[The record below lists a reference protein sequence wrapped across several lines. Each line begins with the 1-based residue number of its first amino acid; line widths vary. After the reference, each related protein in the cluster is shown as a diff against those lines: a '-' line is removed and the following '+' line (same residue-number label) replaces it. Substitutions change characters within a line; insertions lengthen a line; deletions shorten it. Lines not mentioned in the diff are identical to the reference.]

1 MKTGRYS
8 FSQLLNSPEIEQII
22 IPEIQRDYVWTR
34 RNVDRFLNS
43 IFTKYESKT
52 KLNLSIQTDDGIISG
67 QMFNYLSKEYS
78 RLQFSTK
85 IGFIYA
91 YHDVDYPG
99 KFFLIDGQQRITT
112 LFLLLLALYSRQQDK
127 WEYFRQH
134 YFTLNLP
141 KLDYR
146 VREITHDFMVSL
158 INHEISNPQK
168 DFKKDP
174 SYYSNIY
181 DNDVTTKTINVNYK
195 EIKRIINEREGC
207 LVINDFID
215 YIENYVEFNFFDTNI
230 SSQGERLYIYMNSRG
245 ESLSYQETVKALL
258 ISKCK
263 EEEKSGFGIQWEKW
277 QDFFWQ
283 HRGANINDDD
293 GLRNFLKWSVVLH
306 MCSIANV
313 ILKDAEKRGIR
324 KQTENEIKEDYIRVE
339 IDKEKKNVQFEEYI
353 KNYIKNNDSFTTD
366 WLNKVMAAVVQL
378 STFIENG
385 DEVFVN
391 DTWLSATQSTIE
403 YVTVLGELRYIMRFP
418 NADIKMIKRLG
429 MFLKNKTYDGTRRK
443 NPDTTIIA
451 TISMVN
457 SIPQENFME
466 TDSYPLCSPFD
477 QKVFSLINQ
486 NDEWEHALELFVKD
500 PQLETFLEGNA
511 DCLLSCGEIP
521 EEFEKNIITFKNKL
535 YYQKDEDNGSLRKD
549 LLKYGDY
556 RIDEGG
562 GSHHLTRPEKLS
574 RYNWITNDDYWRIA
588 LNDKDFVEN
597 NLKPFL
603 AEEAPSIEYDDWV
616 KWFIDD
622 DFNLFIGKYKFLFSD
637 KNTISRIILLNG
649 SQAGEYNSW
658 YMEIMMFQ
666 QLYKKI
672 LKCDNIWR
680 YKYDTCVIPF
690 VLNNGEFV
698 HVKETDPFEQ
708 LSNYFIDIVF
718 TWKEDGKSQWE
729 MALGKRNNEVNEKEN
744 NCGFVKKDS
753 KYWKTIYE
761 NDLNINLK
769 ENIQRLI
776 SNLIELEKSDIP
788 EYVKYFFE

>member
-8 FSQLLNSPEIEQII
+8 FFQLLNSPEIEQII

-134 YFTLNLP
+134 YFAQNLP
-141 KLDYR
+141 KIDYR
-146 VREITHDFMVSL
+146 VREITHDFMASL

-283 HRGANINDDD
+283 HRGANINADD

-306 MCSIANV
+306 MCSTANV

-391 DTWLSATQSTIE
+391 DAWLSVTQPTIE

-443 NPDTTIIA
+443 NPDATIIA

-549 LLKYGDY
+549 LLKYGNY
-556 RIDEGG
+556 SIYEEG
-562 GSHHLTRPEKLS
+562 GSHHLTKPDWLP
-574 RYNWITNDDYWRIA
+574 RYNWITNDDGWRIA
-588 LNDKDFVEN
+588 LNDKGFVEN

-603 AEEAPSIEYDDWV
+603 AGKAPSIEYDDWV

-698 HVKETDPFEQ
+698 HVKETDPFER

-744 NCGFVKKDS
+744 YCGFVKKDS

>member
-283 HRGANINDDD
+283 HRGANINADD

-306 MCSIANV
+306 MCSTANV

-353 KNYIKNNDSFTTD
+353 KNYIKNNDSFTTY

-574 RYNWITNDDYWRIA
+574 RYNWITNDDYWRIV

-698 HVKETDPFEQ
+698 HVKETDPFER

-718 TWKEDGKSQWE
+718 TWKEDGRSQWE

>member
-283 HRGANINDDD
+283 HRGANINADD
-293 GLRNFLKWSVVLH
+293 GLRNFLKWSVILH
-306 MCSIANV
+306 MCSTANV
-313 ILKDAEKRGIR
+313 VLKDAEKRGIR

-603 AEEAPSIEYDDWV
+603 ADEAPSIEYDDWV

-637 KNTISRIILLNG
+637 KNTISRVILLNG

-698 HVKETDPFEQ
+698 HVKETDPFER

-744 NCGFVKKDS
+744 NYGFVKKDS

>member
-283 HRGANINDDD
+283 HRGTNINADD

-306 MCSIANV
+306 MCSTANV

-486 NDEWEHALELFVKD
+486 NDEWEHAFELFVKD

-562 GSHHLTRPEKLS
+562 GSHHLTWPEKLS

-603 AEEAPSIEYDDWV
+603 ADEAPSIEYDDWV

-698 HVKETDPFEQ
+698 HVKETDPFEW

-718 TWKEDGKSQWE
+718 TWKEDGKSQWG

-744 NCGFVKKDS
+744 DCGFVKKDS